1 MKKLLYLLTIS
12 ALFFNCSSD
21 DDNNG
26 DTPSNNNYF
35 PINAENT
42 WSYSGTASS
51 TSSFNGT
58 NVISGNT
65 YNKLLH
71 PENVFGFIG
80 DYVNVRKE
88 GNNYYLSGNLDLNG
102 EIITAENQKFM
113 NDGAT
118 VGETINEST
127 FVRVMAPTPVN
138 ISYFNGTATNTV
150 AYKTV
155 VKLDSKSASAT
166 FGGHSYS
173 DVAKVIWTFYIKVD
187 TQIQG
192 NLLAFGQVIPL
203 DSQTHHLVN
212 ETSLGTLTQ
221 NFANHIGVA
230 HTVMNLDGS
239 DVQFN
244 NSAVVALPASVGGG
258 TITVDISPFTASIQQ
273 QINDYQY
280 SSEYNLGTYNV
291 VNP

>member
-1 MKKLLYLLTIS
+1 MKKLLLLLSIS
-12 ALFFNCSSD
+12 ALFYNCSSD
-21 DDNNG
+21 DDNNN
-26 DTPSNNNYF
+26 DTPSTNNYF
-35 PINAENT
+35 PINAANT
-42 WSYSGTASS
+42 WSYTGTASS

-65 YNKLLH
+65 YNKFLH

-88 GNNYYLSGNLDLNG
+88 GNNYYLTGNLNLNG
-102 EIITAENQKFM
+102 DIITAENQKFM

-118 VGETINEST
+118 AGQTINEST
-127 FVRVMAPTPVN
+127 FVRVMEPTPVN
-138 ISYFNGTATNTV
+138 ISYFNGTATNTIT
-150 AYKTV
+150 YKTV
-155 VKLDSKSASAT
+155 IKLDSKSTTAT
-166 FGGHSYS
+166 FGGHSYN
-173 DVAKVIWTFYIKVD
+173 DVAKVIWTFYVKVD

-192 NLLAFGQVIPL
+192 NLLALGQVIAL

-221 NFANHIGVA
+221 NFANNIGAV

-239 DVQFN
+239 GVQFN
-244 NSAVVALPASVGGG
+244 NSAVIALPSSVGGG